1 MSAPTAQTEAPVS
14 LRRAW
19 SSLLAVVLGVLV
31 VQLDGTV
38 VAIANPVI
46 AADLGADL
54 AGIQWVTTGY
64 LLVLAGL
71 LIPAGNL
78 ADRIGRKKA
87 FLIGVG
93 GFSLASLL
101 CGLAPSVELLIGA
114 RVLQAAFGALLG
126 PAALAVVRAAFP
138 PEKLPA
144 AFGVF
149 GSASALAL
157 GGGPL
162 LGGVLVEYAS
172 WPWVFFVNLPFGI
185 VAVAV
190 GLAVLDESGE
200 RVRQPLD
207 LPGAVTLT
215 LALIGIVWG
224 VTHVQP
230 QFVSWNG
237 LGALAVGM
245 ALLVAFVVI
254 ERRSPHPMMPLEL
267 FANRTFAVGAVLTAV
282 TMVAFFAVLF
292 YLTFFLQ
299 NTQGR
304 GEISTALALL
314 PLTVVFLVAS
324 PAAGWLAGRIGVRA
338 TLVLGAAFIAGSL
351 TMLLFLGLD
360 TGAALLVPALMLAGF
375 GLGFLMMP
383 AASIVVGSAP
393 VEKAGVASGIQQ
405 SLQQLGSTLGVA
417 AFGTVLASATT
428 AGLAGASSD
437 PAVAAVLA
445 GPTVQQGVQLGF
457 GPASVAQLG
466 EAGLPQQVVTEV
478 TRIAHETFVSGVH
491 TVFGV
496 GIAVAIVAGVLAL
509 WVACASPATRLT
521 TREAPGRG

>member
-1 MSAPTAQTEAPVS
+1 MTATVTTEPETRS

-19 SSLLAVVLGVLV
+19 LSLLAVVLGILV

-38 VAIANPVI
+38 VAIANPAI

-54 AGIQWVTTGY
+54 AGIQWVTTAY

-71 LIPAGNL
+71 LIPAGNV

-87 FLIGVG
+87 FLIGIG

-101 CGLAPSVELLIGA
+101 CGLAPNVELLIGA
-114 RVLQAAFGALLG
+114 RVLQAVFGALLG

-149 GSASALAL
+149 GSASAVAL

-162 LGGVLVEYAS
+162 LGGVLVEVAS
-172 WPWVFFVNLPFGI
+172 WHWAFFVNLPFGI
-185 VAVAV
+185 IAIAV

-200 RVRQPLD
+200 RTRSPLD

-215 LALIGIVWG
+215 LALIAIVWG
-224 VTHVQP
+224 VTHTQP
-230 QFVSWNG
+230 VFVSWNG
-237 LGALAVGM
+237 LGALVLGLVLLAV
-245 ALLVAFVVI
+245 FVVI
-254 ERRSPHPMMPLEL
+254 ERRSPHPMVPLEL
-267 FANRTFAVGAVLTAV
+267 FANRTFAVGSVLTAV

-304 GEISTALALL
+304 TEIATALALL
-314 PLTVVFLVAS
+314 PLTLTFLVSS
-324 PAAGWLAGRIGVRA
+324 PAAGALSARIGVRP
-338 TLVLGAAFIAGSL
+338 TLVLGAVFIAGSL
-351 TMLLFLGLD
+351 TLLLFLGVD
-360 TGAALLVPALMLAGF
+360 SGIGILLPALVLAGF
-375 GLGFLMMP
+375 GIGFLMMP
-383 AASIVVGSAP
+383 AAALVVGSAP
-393 VEKAGVASGIQQ
+393 VEQAGVVSGIQQ

-417 AFGTVLASATT
+417 AFGSVLAATT
-428 AGLAGASSD
+428 TARLATASTD
-437 PAVAAVLA
+437 PAVAAALA
-445 GPTVQQGVQLGF
+445 DPVVQQGVQLGF
-457 GPASVAQLG
+457 GPASA
-466 EAGLPQQVVTEV
+466 AGVPQQVVAEV
-478 TRIAHETFVSGVH
+478 TRIAHETFVSGIH

-496 GIAVAIVAGVLAL
+496 GIAVAIVAGLLAL
-509 WVACASPATRLT
+509 WIRTP
-521 TREAPGRG
+521 EA